1 MFKRSVFSTIL
12 ISVFA
17 GMFLILLM
25 ALVNL
30 QIIKGRLYYHISQR
44 NFVRIKTVPSVRG
57 EIFDSNYKPIVLNV
71 PSFNLYIKP
80 GEIKDSKKVAE
91 FVAQHYGVELEEV
104 NRIIHD
110 NRFRLY
116 HDVLLV
122 ENIPYEQRV
131 KTAEMLNYF
140 PSLSFRNE
148 TIRQY
153 QYPNHFSGYVGKIN
167 SEELKTYGDK
177 YTLNSR
183 IGKTGL
189 ERYYE
194 AMLVGTA
201 GYEVLQVDAS
211 GKNLDFFRHN
221 LHKEPQHGATLI
233 LSLDNR
239 LQQFISDTFPEN
251 MRGSVVVM
259 DVKTGG
265 ILAYVS
271 KPDFDPNMFVTGIS
285 VKDWNALMNDKSK
298 PMLDRII
305 HGTYP
310 PGSVYKPV
318 TGSLG
323 LEMQV
328 IDSTTELAEC
338 VGGMQV
344 GNRFFKCWNHQ
355 GHGFVNITEALKYS
369 CDVFFYDLSTNF
381 TLKQMN
387 DYTKESYITI
397 PTGVDLV
404 GERRGFFPTQQWYED
419 NYGKHISI
427 LGQKINMSIGQG
439 ELLVTPLQM
448 CAYFNALAHHGQ
460 WIRPHF
466 LHKVITPE
474 GSREYHADSKP
485 LPLHPQNLALMQ
497 DALYQTVNGYRGT
510 GAGAK
515 LPDVAVYG
523 KTGSAENHMGEET
536 HAWFCGYAAWE
547 EPEISFTVF
556 VENAG
561 GGGSVA
567 APIAREIVS
576 YYHTLKQE
584 KAE

>member
-1 MFKRSVFSTIL
+1 
-12 ISVFA
+12 
-17 GMFLILLM
+17 
-25 ALVNL
+25 
-30 QIIKGRLYYHISQR
+30 
-44 NFVRIKTVPSVRG
+44 
-57 EIFDSNYKPIVLNV
+57 
-71 PSFNLYIKP
+71 
-80 GEIKDSKKVAE
+80 
-91 FVAQHYGVELEEV
+91 
-104 NRIIHD
+104 
-110 NRFRLY
+110 
-116 HDVLLV
+116 
-122 ENIPYEQRV
+122 
-131 KTAEMLNYF
+131 MLNYF

-167 SEELKTYGDK
+167 AEELKTYGDK

-194 AMLVGTA
+194 TMLVGTA

-211 GKNLDFFRHN
+211 GKNLNFFRHN
-221 LHKEPQHGATLI
+221 LHQDPEHGANLI
-233 LSLDNR
+233 LSIDNR
-239 LQQFISDTFPEN
+239 LQHFISEEFPKN

-271 KPDFDPNMFVTGIS
+271 KPDFDPNLFVTGIS
-285 VKDWNALMNDKSK
+285 VDNWNALMNDKSK

-344 GNRFFKCWNHQ
+344 GNRFFKCWNHR

-381 TLKQMN
+381 TLKQMS
-387 DYTKESYITI
+387 DYTKDNYITI
-397 PTGVDLV
+397 RTGVDLV

-427 LGQKINMSIGQG
+427 LGQKINMAIGQG

-448 CAYFNALAHHGQ
+448 CAYFNALAHDGE

-466 LHKVITPE
+466 LHKVITPR
-474 GSREYHADSKP
+474 GTREYHAESKP
-485 LPLHPQNLALMQ
+485 LPLHPENLALIQ

-510 GAGAK
+510 GEAAK
-515 LPDVAVYG
+515 LDDVVVYG

-536 HAWFCGYAAWE
+536 HAWFCGYAAWD

-561 GGGSVA
+561 GGGHVA
-567 APIAREIVS
+567 APIARKIVS

-584 KAE
+584 KPE